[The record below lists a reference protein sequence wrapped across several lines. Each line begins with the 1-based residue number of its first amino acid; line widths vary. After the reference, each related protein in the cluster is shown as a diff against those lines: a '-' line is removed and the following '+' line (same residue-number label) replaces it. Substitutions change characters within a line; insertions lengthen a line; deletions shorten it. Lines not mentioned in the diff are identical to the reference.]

1 MATIFEIN
9 SIELRGEAKPKM
21 SQWVT
26 IVECYKSILE
36 FQFHVAHDLL
46 YVYRWMCPLL
56 AKRAYLL
63 KSFSVYHVVA
73 WCSSCTANMTTGI
86 GIQPSISRPTKRM
99 ETVTFCRLWKWLE
112 SKSCVRKNRVR
123 LQQRVEIEI
132 DGRKFATWVHMEEEL
147 VAPPPLFFYV
157 YLWDACNFLP

>member
-1 MATIFEIN
+1 
-9 SIELRGEAKPKM
+9 M
-21 SQWVT
+21 SQRVT

-46 YVYRWMCPLL
+46 YVYTDGCAHSWRNVH
-56 AKRAYLL
+56 LL

-73 WCSSCTANMTTGI
+73 WCSSCTDSMTTGI
-86 GIQPSISRPTKRM
+86 GIQPSIPRPTKRM
-99 ETVTFCRLWKWLE
+99 ETVPFCRLRKWLE

-132 DGRKFATWVHMEEEL
+132 DGRKFATFGCIWTKNL
-147 VAPPPLFFYV
+147 LPPPPLFFLRV
-157 YLWDACNFLP
+157 FMGCLQLFAIVRKFLIENGEN